1 MKCLSCRK
9 NWFFYFKPF
18 LGINEDWS
26 NQKQDNA
33 RDTTLGYIEK
43 ILQHL
48 LEDSY
53 YSFLV
58 KNLSVFSNLS
68 LKTLIFKS
76 ILE

>member
-1 MKCLSCRK
+1 MKCLSYKK
-9 NWFFYFKPF
+9 NRFFYFKPF

-26 NQKQDNA
+26 NQKKDNA

-53 YSFLV
+53 YRFFSQKPFGVLEPFL
-58 KNLSVFSNLS
+58 KNVDF
-68 LKTLIFKS
+68 
-76 ILE
+76 